1 MDQKIKNLQD
11 MALSISRQG
20 RQQAKKDDKERNP
33 SLNLQNPYKQY
44 EVVFIILSTTVQICF
59 GRNIA
64 IDNMIT
70 CNASEQYEIPTNW
83 SLEYETKSFIC
94 K

>member
-1 MDQKIKNLQD
+1 MKAPTTQDTAADPFGMDQKIKNLQD

-33 SLNLQNPYKQY
+33 SLNLENPSFLQNSAINSS
-44 EVVFIILSTTVQICF
+44 EVI
-59 GRNIA
+59 N
-64 IDNMIT
+64 
-70 CNASEQYEIPTNW
+70 
-83 SLEYETKSFIC
+83 K

>member
-33 SLNLQNPYKQY
+33 SLNLQNPSFLQNSAINSS
-44 EVVFIILSTTVQICF
+44 EVI
-59 GRNIA
+59 N
-64 IDNMIT
+64 
-70 CNASEQYEIPTNW
+70 
-83 SLEYETKSFIC
+83 K